1 MTAWLLV
8 FHLLGL
14 FFWIGSLLVVTRILA
29 VHTEES
35 SADARQSLARLE
47 KLLFNQMAHPAA
59 AVVVLAGISLIFT
72 NPHYYLRAHWLHAK
86 LLLVGLMIWLDFWL
100 YARANAFHA
109 GRDTMRRGECMAFH
123 GTIAAALL
131 AILSLVLVKPF

>member
-8 FHLLGL
+8 FHLVGVV
-14 FFWIGSLLVVTRILA
+14 FWFGSLLIVTRILA

-35 SADARQSLARLE
+35 SADARQALARLE
-47 KLLFNQMAHPAA
+47 KLVFNRMAHPAA

-86 LLLVGLMIWLDFWL
+86 LLLVLLMIGLDLWL
-100 YARANAFHA
+100 YVRAGAFHA
-109 GRDTMRRGECMAFH
+109 GRDTLRRGECMAFH
-123 GTIAAALL
+123 GTIAATLL
-131 AILSLVLVKPF
+131 AVLILVLVKPF